1 MSDPIADLL
10 TRIRNASQAQ
20 KKYTIAPYSKLKEQI
35 LNVLQENGFIESFKL
50 AKDTEGA
57 RAHLKIMLKYDE
69 RRNSIIKNLV
79 RSSKPGQ
86 RKYIKAAKIPTV
98 LGGIGVSIVST
109 SKGIMDG
116 ETAKKKNVGGE
127 LICLAW

>member
-10 TRIRNASQAQ
+10 TRIRNASHAQ
-20 KKYTIAPYSKLKEQI
+20 KKYTVAPYSKLKEQI
-35 LNVLQENGFIESFKL
+35 LNVLQQNGFIESFKFSKDG
-50 AKDTEGA
+50 AKS
-57 RAHLKIMLKYDE
+57 HLKIMLKYDD
-69 RRNSIIKNLV
+69 RRNAIIKNLI

-86 RKYIKAAKIPTV
+86 RKYVKATEIPTV

-116 ETAKKKNVGGE
+116 ETAKKNNVGGE